1 MSSVTFN
8 LLSTYLLHISDSSMI
23 FLNKVEQ
30 FQRQHETEKY
40 EEDQDTGEKDK
51 TVVKSPSDL
60 LILLRLIFC

>member
-1 MSSVTFN
+1 MSSVSFN
-8 LLSTYLLHISDSSMI
+8 LLSIHYIFLIVGMI

-30 FQRQHETEKY
+30 FQSQHETEKY

>member
-1 MSSVTFN
+1 
-8 LLSTYLLHISDSSMI
+8 MI

-30 FQRQHETEKY
+30 FQSQHETEKY